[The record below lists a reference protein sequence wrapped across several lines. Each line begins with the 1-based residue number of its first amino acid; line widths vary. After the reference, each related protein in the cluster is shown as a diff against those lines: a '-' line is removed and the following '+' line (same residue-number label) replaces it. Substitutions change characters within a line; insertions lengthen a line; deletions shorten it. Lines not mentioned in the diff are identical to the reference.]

1 MGVRFPGNNLNSY
14 RWQKCDPDT
23 DNESK
28 IKMRVIVI
36 SLCHRM
42 VHHPGQENILI
53 LSGWSI
59 DYLSRHTINIILI
72 VKVFIVC
79 GEKKSNKGSK

>member
-1 MGVRFPGNNLNSY
+1 
-14 RWQKCDPDT
+14 
-23 DNESK
+23 
-28 IKMRVIVI
+28 
-36 SLCHRM
+36 M

-53 LSGWSI
+53 LSGGSI